1 MCFQCPVGPES
12 AHTVAVNTGPVS
24 SSSVPQTIVLEETLL
39 VCAGKITKFAPQR
52 TTATR
57 NKSPVT

>member
-39 VCAGKITKFAPQR
+39 VCAGKSTKFAPHR

-57 NKSPVT
+57 KSPAT